1 MYDVN
6 WAFPDVDS
14 GNRPLG
20 GRVLVQL
27 KRIKRTTASGIILNQ
42 ETRDFEKYN
51 TQIAKVVALG
61 PLAYKDRQTMQPWPE
76 GTWAEI
82 GDFVR
87 VPKYGGDRFE
97 VAVPNE
103 PEEPIVFMLIN
114 DVEISSAIVGDPLS
128 FDHYINK

>member
-1 MYDVN
+1 
-6 WAFPDVDS
+6 
-14 GNRPLG
+14 
-20 GRVLVQL
+20 LVQL

-76 GTWAEI
+76 GTWAEV